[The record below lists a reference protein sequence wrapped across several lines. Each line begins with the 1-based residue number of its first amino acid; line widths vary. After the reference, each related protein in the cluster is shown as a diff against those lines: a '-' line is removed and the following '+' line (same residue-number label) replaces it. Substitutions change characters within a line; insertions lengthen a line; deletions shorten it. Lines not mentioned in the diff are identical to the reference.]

1 LGGQWYQQPDF
12 DVFAPYFERRK
23 LYPEQAFYLL
33 DPRSQWTL
41 WDYIQ
46 SLIPVRIRKNPP
58 SSGFLGKVLNYLHCM
73 SVTLTCTSGVEKGTS
88 YVIMIDTVAY
98 RREYVTVLD
107 W

>member
-1 LGGQWYQQPDF
+1 MLSILGQWYEQPDF
-12 DVFAPYFERRK
+12 DVFTPYFERRR

-41 WDYIQ
+41 WNYIQ

-58 SSGFLGKVLNYLHCM
+58 SSGFLGKMLN
-73 SVTLTCTSGVEKGTS
+73 S
-88 YVIMIDTVAY
+88 YVCYNDMSFESRTGHDNVRMIDTVVH
-98 RREYVTVLD
+98 RCTYVTVLD